1 MISEMTSLG
10 FRDDIQLAFI
20 VSNLESRL
28 KCLILQHQPYN
39 STAELYQKG
48 LVLENSLNFLDHG
61 TATHYQENKNQET
74 DHANACDN
82 FQLQRFDFVI
92 L

>member
-1 MISEMTSLG
+1 MTSLG

-39 STAELYQKG
+39 SIAELYQKG
-48 LVLENSLNFLDHG
+48 LVLEN
-61 TATHYQENKNQET
+61 
-74 DHANACDN
+74 
-82 FQLQRFDFVI
+82 R
-92 L
+92 